1 MGKLLILN
9 WDFAIKNPSLT
20 VLTFRLT
27 SGSCLLLAGAAADV
41 VGCRP
46 IYLAGCFLAGCFVL
60 GCGLSRTGIELIM
73 FRAMQGIAQALCLPT
88 SVGILTNTVPSG
100 KRRNVAFACLGLGQ
114 VLGFS
119 IGLVLGGMFVDT
131 VGWRIGWYSCA
142 SLVLVLL
149 LVGIVSIP
157 SDGLRQPPTMK
168 RLMTEVDWIGGL
180 LATACLAM
188 LSYVL
193 MYVSKVLRNLS
204 TNMLTVAIE
213 WFHRMLQL

>member
-1 MGKLLILN
+1 MLTVFTGLYLYMGKPTVLN
-9 WDFAIKNPSLT
+9 CDFCNKEPLLT
-20 VLTFRLT
+20 VLAISLT
-27 SGSCLLLAGAAADV
+27 SGSCLLLAGAVADV

-46 IYLAGCFLAGCFVL
+46 IYLTGCFLTGCFVL
-60 GCGLSRTGIELIM
+60 GCGLARTGIELIM
-73 FRAMQGIAQALCLPT
+73 FRAMQGIALALCLPT
-88 SVGILTNTVPSG
+88 SVGILTNTMPSG

-119 IGLVLGGMFVDT
+119 IGLVLGGVFVDT
-131 VGWRIGWYSCA
+131 VGWRVGWYSCA

-157 SDGLRQPPTMK
+157 SDRLSRPPTMK
-168 RLMTEVDWIGGL
+168 RLTAEIDWIGGL

-193 MYVSKVLRNLS
+193 MYVSKAFL
-204 TNMLTVAIE
+204 
-213 WFHRMLQL
+213 

>member
-1 MGKLLILN
+1 
-9 WDFAIKNPSLT
+9 
-20 VLTFRLT
+20 
-27 SGSCLLLAGAAADV
+27 
-41 VGCRP
+41 
-46 IYLAGCFLAGCFVL
+46 
-60 GCGLSRTGIELIM
+60 M

-157 SDGLRQPPTMK
+157 SDRLRQPPTMK
-168 RLMTEVDWIGGL
+168 RLMTEIDWIGGL

-193 MYVSKVLRNLS
+193 MYVSKVFCNLS
-204 TNMLTVAIE
+204 THMLTVATE
-213 WFHRMLQL
+213 WSHRMLRL